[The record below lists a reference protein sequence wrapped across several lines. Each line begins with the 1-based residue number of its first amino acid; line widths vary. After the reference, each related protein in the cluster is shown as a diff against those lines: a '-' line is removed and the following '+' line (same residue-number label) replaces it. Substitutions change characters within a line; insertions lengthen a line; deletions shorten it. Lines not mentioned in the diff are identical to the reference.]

1 MEDVRCNHAVEAYR
15 LATANHDQGAGHGR
29 KSYGE
34 QRHTVRDRCPCAAEA
49 AAWNRGS
56 AAEFADRALPDISFT
71 NIFGMFSVGKGPFVA
86 QHERI
91 FSTIYK
97 GSTNHLQIEHITL
110 VKPDVAIV
118 DILTVVTGAQHPP
131 PGVPVYRR
139 CVTLAAATG
148 LGAAGGR
155 LVASILSQR
164 RREPSLPAKT
174 VKDGAFNPMTAQIGV
189 SDSLVSN
196 TSAQCLSL
204 ALRVD
209 FRMCAVRSL
218 MEEE

>member
-71 NIFGMFSVGKGPFVA
+71 NIFGMFSVGNGPFVA

-131 PGVPVYRR
+131 PGVQF
-139 CVTLAAATG
+139 
-148 LGAAGGR
+148 
-155 LVASILSQR
+155 I
-164 RREPSLPAKT
+164 
-174 VKDGAFNPMTAQIGV
+174 DGALRSRLQQVLVRQADGWWLASFHNVAVNPAYPPKP
-189 SDSLVSN
+189 
-196 TSAQCLSL
+196 
-204 ALRVD
+204 
-209 FRMCAVRSL
+209 
-218 MEEE
+218 